1 MGLGGELNSWISVF
15 EKLNKL
21 GKRCAF
27 KIQAK
32 QIKGAYYFEEYN
44 KSVTVYKNGLG
55 ILITTIKLKVLD
67 PDNTKEIERELDISD
82 GKISAR
88 FSSWHELLR
97 TDTDDRFI
105 KYGLW
110 YQSDDN
116 VVTAAREN
124 YKDKKLKRDKKIL
137 QWKFT
142 LCESKLKK
150 GQTYTITYVVSVPG
164 MFPISNG
171 CFDSSESEDEDYKF
185 NSQIHVKHLMKKLIY
200 TISFEHGIK
209 LEENPN
215 CEIVCKKAN
224 YSVDSK
230 PVQGK
235 NVNNLLYDRY
245 VFEIDEPPYQS
256 EVSVNWDIMREDE
269 DGKIAKK
276 TNNSANNLVGIGNIS

>member
-1 MGLGGELNSWISVF
+1 MGLGGELNSWLSIF
-15 EKLNKL
+15 EKVGKL
-21 GKRCAF
+21 WKRCAF

-67 PDNTKEIERELDISD
+67 PDNTKEIERELNISD
-82 GKISAR
+82 GKISAG
-88 FSSWHELLR
+88 FPSWHELLR
-97 TDTDDRFI
+97 TDTDDRFT

-124 YKDKKLKRDKKIL
+124 HEDTRSKKDKKIL
-137 QWKFT
+137 QWRFT
-142 LCESKLKK
+142 LCKSKLKR
-150 GQTYTITYVVSVPG
+150 GQNYTITYVVSVPG

-171 CFDSSESEDEDYKF
+171 CFDLSELEDEDYKF

-200 TISFEHGIK
+200 TISFEHGIN

-215 CEIVCKKAN
+215 CEIIREKAN
-224 YSVDSK
+224 YLMDSK

-245 VFEIDEPPYQS
+245 IFEIDKPPYQS
-256 EVSVNWDIMREDE
+256 KISINWDIMRED
-269 DGKIAKK
+269 DGKKITKK
-276 TNNSANNLVGIGNIS
+276 INNSANNLVEIGNIS

>member
-124 YKDKKLKRDKKIL
+124 YKDKKLQRDKKYFNGSLPFAKVNSKRVRLIRL
-137 QWKFT
+137 LMLLVFPACFQYRMVVLIRPNRKTRTINLIVKF
-142 LCESKLKK
+142 
-150 GQTYTITYVVSVPG
+150 
-164 MFPISNG
+164 M
-171 CFDSSESEDEDYKF
+171 
-185 NSQIHVKHLMKKLIY
+185 
-200 TISFEHGIK
+200 
-209 LEENPN
+209 
-215 CEIVCKKAN
+215 
-224 YSVDSK
+224 
-230 PVQGK
+230 
-235 NVNNLLYDRY
+235 
-245 VFEIDEPPYQS
+245 
-256 EVSVNWDIMREDE
+256 
-269 DGKIAKK
+269 
-276 TNNSANNLVGIGNIS
+276 